1 MTLTEMKLD
10 IAKRQKK
17 GIHFILASIF
27 IWGAILIVQLSAF
40 PILTKNLLT
49 FCFSAPLLPLAFIIS
64 KIIKVDFTSKDNPL
78 SRPGLLFSI
87 NQVLYILIAVWVYP
101 TVPDKLVMILAM
113 IYGAHLLPYSWL
125 YDSKS
130 YFYISIILTPAILVI
145 GIIYNPVIIAAI
157 MLTCQIIFSIL
168 LLFEIK
174 IFNYKTSANKS

>member
-27 IWGAILIVQLSAF
+27 IWGAILIVQLSSL

-49 FCFSAPLLPLAFIIS
+49 FCFSAPLLPIAFIIS
-64 KIIKVDFTSKDNPL
+64 KIINIDFTSRDNPL

-87 NQVLYILIAVWVYP
+87 NQVLYILIAIWVYP

-130 YFYISIILTPAILVI
+130 YFYISIFLTPAILVI
-145 GIIYNPVIIAAI
+145 GIMYNPIVIAAI
-157 MLTCQIIFSIL
+157 MLSCQILFSIL
-168 LLFEIK
+168 LFLETK
-174 IFNYKTSANKS
+174 TFNYKTSAGR